1 MRPDRVPQKS
11 LAASAQN
18 LSRILIASYF
28 MAVSLNLVAGTDGG
42 VLSAI
47 LVPAAYSDLVAT
59 GAVFSL
65 AFLVMIGIWLRPAAL
80 LLAIILFWS
89 SFISMIGPDA
99 LASVDGFWR
108 DLAMIG
114 ALFLTYAQSG
124 RAARHRPIVRRRRH
138 VRKLDPTGKLNPRRV
153 TTTVNADSPNFSA
166 PSINL
171 VPHPVPGMELQ
182 PVRMPK
188 FRSQR
193 APNLTIVQQSQ
204 QDNIFT
210 GTGLNKK
217 VTA

>member
-28 MAVSLNLVAGTDGG
+28 MAVSLKLVAGTDGS
-42 VLSAI
+42 VLSAT

-59 GAVFSL
+59 VVVFSL

-89 SFISMIGPDA
+89 SFISLIGPEA
-99 LASVDGFWR
+99 LVSVDGFWR

-124 RAARHRPIVRRRRH
+124 RAARQRPILRRRRH
-138 VRKLDPTGKLNPRRV
+138 VRKLSPTGKPNPRRV
-153 TTTVNADSPNFSA
+153 TSTVNAGSPNLPA
-166 PSINL
+166 PKINL
-171 VPHPVPGMELQ
+171 VPQSVPAVDLKPVPVPE
-182 PVRMPK
+182 
-188 FRSQR
+188 FRSHR
-193 APNLTIVQQSQ
+193 APNLTIVEHTQ

-210 GTGLNKK
+210 DTGSLK